1 MKHKTMKSMVRR
13 MAALAMAAVCTFSL
27 TQVNT
32 VKVEAGDYVV
42 PITSLKSKAP
52 IAAVNEAFNKAFGES
67 AKVTV
72 DGEGNMTATVE
83 NNHMVIN
90 MMGEYHANVLTVEGA
105 EYLSYK
111 TEQSSTTFGNP
122 AAITRSAGKNAISDY
137 TF

>member
-1 MKHKTMKSMVRR
+1 MCIRDR
-13 MAALAMAAVCTFSL
+13 
-27 TQVNT
+27 
-32 VKVEAGDYVV
+32 
-42 PITSLKSKAP
+42 
-52 IAAVNEAFNKAFGES
+52 
-67 AKVTV
+67 

-122 AAITRSAGKNAISDY
+122 AAITNIEVPEKDVYKRQIWKQRMIAWKRQKR
-137 TF
+137 